1 MARADAGA
9 AGKRPRPSLYVATH
23 ELRRD
28 SGSLSSSCSFSSAS
42 SGTTPS
48 NSSPEPKKRSGLA
61 IALGLTPASSPRDA
75 DDSLLDFTPSPVV
88 SAAGCSLGQGG
99 SPFASPRAGASAPAP
114 ASSPARLGATQR
126 ALWADSHHDFE
137 QVRFHSCKHCQRVF
151 SGSELAREEEP
162 HRHLFCS
169 GECYIT
175 RFSIMRA
182 AQAQAAQLQ
191 QQLDKAHAQLQIQQ

>member
-1 MARADAGA
+1 MARADA

-28 SGSLSSSCSFSSAS
+28 SGSSSSFSSAS
-42 SGTTPS
+42 SATTPTTPS
-48 NSSPEPKKRSGLA
+48 NSSPESKKRSGLA
-61 IALGLTPASSPRDA
+61 IALGLTPASSPRGA
-75 DDSLLDFTPSPVV
+75 DDSLLDFAPSPVV
-88 SAAGCSLGQGG
+88 SAAGCSLGRGG
-99 SPFASPRAGASAPAP
+99 SPLASPRAGAGAPAP
-114 ASSPARLGATQR
+114 AKSPARPGATQR
-126 ALWADSHHDFE
+126 ALFADSHHDFE
-137 QVRFHSCKHCQRVF
+137 QVRFQSCKHCQRVY
-151 SGSELAREEEP
+151 SGSEQAREEEP

-191 QQLDKAHAQLQIQQ
+191 QQLEKHAQQQIQQ